1 MATRML
7 GGASDQSRVAGSGP
21 SFFLLVIVEFG
32 YAFFV
37 GGGVSE
43 EPGWR
48 GFLPPRLQER
58 FNPLVASLL
67 VWIPWVLWHAPLDFT
82 GYAGSTFAAYV
93 QTRVFILVPLSI
105 IITWVYN
112 RCGKTI
118 LSAALFHSAFNVTP
132 DFISSSE
139 LAVWMISVVALVVI
153 VADRMWQKIVRD
165 GLIVNT
171 FAAKS

>member
-1 MATRML
+1 M
-7 GGASDQSRVAGSGP
+7 
-21 SFFLLVIVEFG
+21 
-32 YAFFV
+32 
-37 GGGVSE
+37 
-43 EPGWR
+43 
-48 GFLPPRLQER
+48 
-58 FNPLVASLL
+58 ASLL